1 MPLLIQVTE
10 GLLTTEGESKILPD
24 MAAALL
30 KVHGLTG
37 NSFMTPLIIG
47 HLDIY
52 PESHCYVGG
61 KPQSLAVIEVK
72 IPSTTFP
79 AQSVKDAFVQEAT
92 DIVHTLRAGSH
103 PKERTFVNVVYAVDG
118 AWGIG
123 GQAFTNAALGSAIQ
137 AAA

>member
-10 GLLTTEGESKILPD
+10 GLLTAEGARRILPD

-37 NSFMTPLIIG
+37 NSFMTPLVIG
-47 HLDIY
+47 HLDVY

-61 KPQSLAVIEVK
+61 QSQSLAVIEVK
-72 IPSTTFP
+72 IPSITFP
-79 AQSVKDAFVQEAT
+79 EQSVKDAFVQEAT
-92 DIVHTLRAGSH
+92 DIVHALRAGSH

-118 AWGIG
+118 TWGIG
-123 GQAFTNAALGSAIQ
+123 GQAFTNAALGAAIQ
-137 AAA
+137 ASA